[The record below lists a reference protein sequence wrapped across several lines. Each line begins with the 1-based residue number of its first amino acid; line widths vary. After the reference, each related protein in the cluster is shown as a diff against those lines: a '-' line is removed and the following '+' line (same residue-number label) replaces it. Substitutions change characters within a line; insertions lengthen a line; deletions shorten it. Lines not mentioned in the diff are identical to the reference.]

1 MKSFRKIFVAAVAFI
16 AAVFLGANL
25 LLLSLPQNSGSPY
38 RVEIDRLAREME
50 EHGTQ
55 KPSLSGCQ
63 YVKNVVRCEEQ
74 MDAAFFAE
82 ADGDYAVRVVNNVL
96 YRFDYVYRP
105 GQQRQKMFLYVNLI
119 LAVASASVLF
129 LLFFLWLKILK
140 PFEELRDV
148 PYELSRGNLSLP
160 LKEQRYHFFGK
171 FVWGLNVLRED
182 LEQHRERELCLQKE
196 KKTLVLS
203 LSHDIKTPLSAI
215 KLYAKALSKGL
226 YNGRQKQLEIA
237 QNIGAKAD
245 EIENFLAQIIEAS
258 SGDFLDLE
266 VRQGE
271 FYLSELAGRVADYY
285 SEKLAILKIG
295 FTVGEYV
302 DCVLQGDFDRS
313 VEVLQNIIENAA
325 KYGDG
330 HEIALMFSEEEDCQ
344 LVTVRNTGCTLP
356 ETELTHIFESFARG
370 TNADNV
376 NGSGLGLY
384 ICRQLMHKMQGEV
397 FAEIKEGQM
406 FVTVIFVRA

>member
-1 MKSFRKIFVAAVAFI
+1 MKSFRKIFAAAAAMI
-16 AAVFLGANL
+16 AAVFLAANL

-38 RVEIDRLAREME
+38 RVEIDRLAHRIREYGFE
-50 EHGTQ
+50 NIH
-55 KPSLSGCQ
+55 LSDCQ
-63 YVKNVVRCEEQ
+63 YVKNIARCEGR
-74 MDAAFFAE
+74 MDADFFE
-82 ADGDYAVRVVNNVL
+82 EGDSDYAVRVIGNAA

-105 GQQRQKMFLYVNLI
+105 GQEYRKIVLDVNLI
-119 LAVASASVLF
+119 LTVMSLFILF
-129 LLFFLWLKILK
+129 LMLFLWRKIIK
-140 PFEELRDV
+140 PFEELCDV
-148 PYELSRGNLSLP
+148 PYELSRGNLSSP
-160 LKEQRYHFFGK
+160 IKENRYRFFGR
-171 FVWGLNVLRED
+171 FVWGLNMLREN
-182 LEQHRERELCLQKE
+182 LEHHRERELRLQRE

-226 YNGRQKQLEIA
+226 YSGRQKQLGIA
-237 QNIGAKAD
+237 ENIGAKAD

-258 SGDFLDLE
+258 SSDFLDLE

-271 FYLSELAGRVADYY
+271 FYLSELVDKIANYY
-285 SEKLAILKIG
+285 CEKLAILKIG
-295 FTVGEYV
+295 FTVGGYA
-302 DCVLQGDFDRS
+302 DCLLRGDLDRG

-330 HEIALMFSEEEDCQ
+330 HEITLTFSEEEDRR
-344 LVTVRNTGCTLP
+344 LVTVGNTGCTLP

-376 NGSGLGLY
+376 GGSGLGLY

-397 FAEIKEGQM
+397 YAEIKQGQM